1 MKLIQLHT
9 SNTSC
14 TEPIETPTE
23 SNCYC
28 YSQPKI
34 DFEHSICAPKKCPL
48 DDACCIGEYNTT
60 DANYQSVYGRCFC
73 IEREAKTFVN
83 SKENCKAKG
92 GKIYEP
98 KNVVELNEIANLSAR
113 LGIWGFVWIGVR
125 IIYNNPHNLNMP
137 TMSMIVII
145 KSSISIL
152 LGLVKELGYLT
163 MESGEHIT
171 VNVLARVQWV
181 HAPADHWDIT
191 FCTR

>member
-9 SNTSC
+9 SDTSC

-48 DDACCIGEYNTT
+48 DDACCIGGYNTT

-113 LGIWGFVWIGVR
+113 LGICMDWSKNYI
-125 IIYNNPHNLNMP
+125 
-137 TMSMIVII
+137 
-145 KSSISIL
+145 
-152 LGLVKELGYLT
+152 
-163 MESGEHIT
+163 
-171 VNVLARVQWV
+171 
-181 HAPADHWDIT
+181 
-191 FCTR
+191 